1 MIEEKGA
8 ATEKFD
14 VILADPPWSYYSWDE
29 NTGPNGR
36 TAAKHYSVMS
46 VEEIAALPVDDL
58 VADNC
63 ALFLWAVWPD
73 IFRAR
78 DVIRAWGFTYR
89 TIAWVWAKL
98 NPSSVG
104 FHYGL
109 GYYTRANTEPC
120 LLAVRGSMP
129 PAVKDVQA
137 LIVSPVREHSRKP
150 DEQYG
155 KIERLYPNTRRIELF
170 ARYERPGWYVWG
182 NEVES
187 GIELRIEE

>member
-1 MIEEKGA
+1 M
-8 ATEKFD
+8 TRYD
-14 VILADPPWSYYSWDE
+14 VILADPPWSYYAWDK

-36 TAAKHYSVMS
+36 TAAKHYNTMS
-46 VEEIAALPVDDL
+46 IEQICDIDVGQLAN
-58 VADNC
+58 DNA

-78 DVIRAWGFTYR
+78 EVIEAWGFTYR

-98 NPSSVG
+98 NPSSLG

-109 GYYTRANTEPC
+109 GHYTRANTEPC

-137 LIVSPVREHSRKP
+137 LIVSPVRQHSRKP

-155 KIERLYPNTRRIELF
+155 KIARLYPDTKCIELF
-170 ARYERPGWYVWG
+170 ARRPREGWSVWG

-187 GIELRIEE
+187 DVVL